1 MTCDENRLLELISK
15 KFNSD
20 FHSLNFT
27 EDLFEKLG
35 INSLQALDLLSELEI
50 EFDVTIQD
58 SELNRIKTFQNLLDI
73 IRR

>member
-1 MTCDENRLLELISK
+1 MTYDENRLLHLISK
-15 KFNSD
+15 KFKSD
-20 FHSLNFT
+20 FHSLSFT
-27 EDLFEKLG
+27 EDIFEKLG
-35 INSLQALDLLSELEI
+35 INSLQALDLLSEVEM